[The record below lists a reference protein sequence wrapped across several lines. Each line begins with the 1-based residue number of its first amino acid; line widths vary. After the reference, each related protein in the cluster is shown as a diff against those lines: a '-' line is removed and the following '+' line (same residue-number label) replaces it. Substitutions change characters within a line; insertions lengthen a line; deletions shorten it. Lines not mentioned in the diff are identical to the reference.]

1 MRRAFVLV
9 ALGALALPAGALAH
23 ATLREASPG
32 YRERLDSPPAL
43 VSLHFDQAV
52 TALPTSIQVLND
64 DGKLVSGT
72 TRQGADRRD
81 LLAQLRRLPKGA
93 YTVRWQAIASDGHF
107 ASGVFTF
114 GVGVAAPPPTEAFG
128 ATGPT
133 TQEHVVRW
141 GFFLALALLLGG
153 LSVRLLCLPAGIP
166 AQAELRLYRLSAVG
180 AVAVLEVGIVAF
192 LLRAE
197 DALRLPFARF
207 LYGDLSPIASGTRF
221 GEAFIAMTLGFA
233 FTAGLLVL
241 SWLFER
247 RALLWASLAVAL
259 AFSSGLSVS
268 GHQAAEPGSAWYT
281 QLADWIHL
289 TAATIWIGGL
299 VALAVAVW
307 PAAPAV
313 RREAFLRFSLL
324 ATALV
329 ALVAGTGIYLAVLRL
344 PHLSDLWTTHYGRL
358 LFVKMGLASVA
369 LAWGG
374 FHRTVVKPWIE
385 RGGPRRA
392 LGLVP
397 RSLLGESAAGMAVLP
412 AAAVLV
418 DSRPPAPQP
427 SPAEAAAVYSSSGV
441 PYSGSQRERSG
452 SIGSSFSSTDLS
464 RISAAL
470 SRSRPSLPSPVGTNG
485 HQVPVLK
492 P

>member
-1 MRRAFVLV
+1 MRRAFALA

-52 TALPTSIQVLND
+52 TALPTSIEVRDD
-64 DGKLVSGT
+64 DGKLVSGKAL
-72 TRQGADRRD
+72 RGPDRRD
-81 LLAQLRRLPKGA
+81 VFAPLQRLPKGA
-93 YTVRWQAIASDGHF
+93 YTVRWQAIASDGHV

-133 TQEHVVRW
+133 TEEHVVRW
-141 GFFLALALLLGG
+141 GFFLALALLRGG

-166 AQAELRLYRLSAVG
+166 VQAERRLYRLSGVG

-197 DALRLPFARF
+197 DALRLPFERF

-233 FTAGLLVL
+233 LTAGLLFL
-241 SWLFER
+241 AWLFER
-247 RALLWASLAVAL
+247 RALLWASLGVAL
-259 AFSSGLSVS
+259 VFSSGLSVS
-268 GHQAAEPGSAWYT
+268 GHQGAEPGSTWYT
-281 QLADWIHL
+281 QLADWVHL
-289 TAATIWIGGL
+289 TAAAIWIGGL
-299 VALAVAVW
+299 VALAVAIW
-307 PAAPAV
+307 PAAPAL
-313 RREAFLRFSLL
+313 RRDAFLRFSRL

-329 ALVAGTGIYLAVLRL
+329 ALVAGSGIYLAILRL
-344 PHLSDLWTTHYGRL
+344 PHLSDLWTSSYGRL
-358 LFVKMGLASVA
+358 LLVKMGLASVA

-374 FHRTVVKPWIE
+374 VHRTVVKPWIE
-385 RGGPRRA
+385 RGAPRRA

-397 RSLLGESAAGMAVLP
+397 RSLLGESVAGMAVLL

-427 SPAEAAAVYSSSGV
+427 SPAEAAAAYSPSGA
-441 PYSGSQRERSG
+441 SKSASQRVRSG
-452 SIGSSFSSTDLS
+452 SIGSSFSSVDLS

-470 SRSRPSLPSPVGTNG
+470 SRSWPSPVGTNG